1 MEMEEKMNLK
11 FEHIAL
17 FGTDVKHSALQVRYV
32 NSCCSM
38 CMCC

>member
-1 MEMEEKMNLK
+1 MEMEENMNLK
-11 FEHIAL
+11 FEHIA
-17 FGTDVKHSALQVRYV
+17 FFAADTKVSALQVHNT